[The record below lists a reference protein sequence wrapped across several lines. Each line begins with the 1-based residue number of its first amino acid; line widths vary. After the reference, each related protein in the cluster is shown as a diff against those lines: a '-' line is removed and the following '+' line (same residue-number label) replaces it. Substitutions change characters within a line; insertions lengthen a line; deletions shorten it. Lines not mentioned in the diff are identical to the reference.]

1 MTAELRCYA
10 RTTSEKNKLQF
21 GDNKHHFY
29 LELRC
34 EEKAIKGKFACYKC
48 LAKNPE
54 CRTQSSKQFDHGLIT
69 EPITETSHIYGSK
82 WYYDS
87 IKSYGEP
94 TRESVEYAEQFSRE
108 CADPD
113 KHKGSPPIK
122 EVSAMP
128 PKKGTTSTKRTTA
141 SSSQSKGS
149 STSTSSS
156 SSSSSDGRRRDK
168 PSTTAV
174 YIENNIDITIVE
186 EVEYVKL
193 KEIEYSGKKYYMTSD
208 KNQVY
213 VKGINGSIGSYQG
226 RWSEELS
233 KIEES
238 PEISDEDDE
247 Y

>member
-1 MTAELRCYA
+1 MRCFA

-34 EEKAIKGKFACYKC
+34 EEKSLKDKFVCYKC

-69 EPITETSHIYGSK
+69 EPIVLGSHIYGGE
-82 WYYDS
+82 WYNDS
-87 IKSYGEP
+87 VKVYGEP
-94 TRESVEYAEQFSRE
+94 SRESIEYAEQFQKE

-113 KHKGSPPIK
+113 KHKDTPPIK

-128 PKKGTTSTKRTTA
+128 PKKGTTSAKRTTA

-149 STSTSSS
+149 SSSTSSS
-156 SSSSSDGRRRDK
+156 SSSLSDGRRRDK
-168 PSTTAV
+168 PSTTAI
-174 YIENNIDITIVE
+174 YIETNIDITIVE
-186 EVEYVKL
+186 EVDYVKL
-193 KEIEYSGKKYYMTSD
+193 NEIEHDGKKYYITSD
-208 KNQVY
+208 KNLVY
-213 VKGINGSIGSYQG
+213 TKGINGSIGEYKG
-226 RWSEELS
+226 RWSINS
-233 KIEES
+233 KQIES
-238 PEISDEDDE
+238 IPENSDDDE